1 MSKKVLIVDDEITL
15 REPMMLS
22 FKSQGYDVTSATNGE
37 EGLKAALSTQPDMIL
52 LDLTMPVMDGVT
64 MLKKLR
70 SDPNGRALQVM
81 VLTNLSDSSKASETA
96 GLGVMDYIVKSDWKL
111 KDIVSR
117 VSEKIGA

>member
-1 MSKKVLIVDDEITL
+1 MSKKVLIVEDEITL

-37 EGLKAALSTQPDMIL
+37 EGLKAALSTQPEMIF

-111 KDIVSR
+111 NDIVSR
-117 VSEKIGA
+117 VTTKLRE

>member
-1 MSKKVLIVDDEITL
+1 MSKKVLIVEDEITL